1 MRWNGHLTL
10 QKTHAR
16 GRIVVVAVVRQETHR
31 LKEPIFRNLWLLNK
45 SSSTVFQVTR
55 GVSKKFFQFTGLKSR
70 GTRNILILIIVTS
83 LGLINC

>member
-45 SSSTVFQVTR
+45 SSSTVFQVTG
-55 GVSKKFFQFTGLKSR
+55 GVSNFSVYRSEVRRHEKH
-70 GTRNILILIIVTS
+70 
-83 LGLINC
+83 INFE